1 MRKKKLDVVFDDS
14 VLINAEKI
22 VRKISEHNNESDKCS
37 VNRSEVIRCAMDIGL
52 RALNEKV
59 DEKIEKKA
67 PVVGLIKVGNMKA
80 MFKI

>member
-22 VRKISEHNNESDKCS
+22 VNKISGYEYEGDNCS

-52 RALNEKV
+52 RALNEKI
-59 DEKIEKKA
+59 DEKMKSKA
-67 PVVGLIKVGNMKA
+67 PVVGIVKVGNMRA
-80 MFKI
+80 MFSM